1 MKVSPRWYWPSC
13 SFLLYMRVHLIHG
26 LPFRRRGQTC
36 PARQA
41 TLGFVW
47 LSGLFCAEVSK
58 KKQKESENAGGV
70 ERVYVSLCVCVLSY
84 HKVSAPVCIGA
95 WCECDGTLLCL
106 SPSPLVLISQVDE
119 QISSSPNP
127 SPWIPAH
134 ASGMHTDWHVHAAS
148 YVNIHKAVSTGI
160 CGKLEKKKNALAQ
173 KSVEIRRGKGSNTH
187 RRIRWLSAG
196 YVS

>member
-1 MKVSPRWYWPSC
+1 MASRSDDVVRRVSQDKR
-13 SFLLYMRVHLIHG
+13 LLDLCGCQVCFVQRCLRKSKRKARMRGGGASI
-26 LPFRRRGQTC
+26 C
-36 PARQA
+36 
-41 TLGFVW
+41 
-47 LSGLFCAEVSK
+47 VS
-58 KKQKESENAGGV
+58 V
-70 ERVYVSLCVCVLSY
+70 CVCVLSY